1 MLLFSSC
8 LTLVIALCPRP
19 SHARDDGHWAERVG
33 PQIAEWMGSL
43 MQPDTVKS
51 GSPYSCCGEADAYW
65 ADDVHVATGHNGEKF
80 IIARITDTRDDA
92 QLGNRQHEELGTEYV
107 VPANKIVGF
116 EQRLRGNPT
125 GHTVIFLA
133 AQLWVMEKR
142 VKRDVICFVP
152 TRWGSRATVSEQARG
167 QRQTA

>member
-1 MLLFSSC
+1 MRSYENDRSDGG
-8 LTLVIALCPRP
+8 VIALCPRP

-33 PQIAEWMGSL
+33 PEVAEWMGSL
-43 MQPDTVKS
+43 MQPDTVKD
-51 GSPYSCCGEADAYW
+51 GAGYSCCGE

-92 QLGNRQHEELGTEYV
+92 KLAGRQHEEVGTEYV
-107 VPANKIVGF
+107 IPQNKIVGF

-142 VKRDVICFVP
+142 VKSDVI
-152 TRWGSRATVSEQARG
+152 
-167 QRQTA
+167 